1 MRALI
6 WQLKP
11 VGLENG
17 LISAI
22 KQYSQ
27 FIHVE
32 SEFEVEGLI
41 DLPNTIEENVYRI
54 IQESLNNIKK
64 HSGTHHANIYM
75 EQNKLQ
81 FKVVIIDEGIGFESS
96 KTEKTVSNGLRNMKQ
111 RAQVMKGHIE
121 VSSSTNK
128 GTKIELTIPL

>member
-1 MRALI
+1 
-6 WQLKP
+6 
-11 VGLENG
+11 
-17 LISAI
+17 
-22 KQYSQ
+22 Q

-96 KTEKTVSNGLRNMKQ
+96 KTEKTVSNGLRIKNTTLNVIRGCKN
-111 RAQVMKGHIE
+111 E
-121 VSSSTNK
+121 LSSNIS
-128 GTKIELTIPL
+128 G